1 MCGVTFYFAPTLL
14 TTENASLKHTY
25 YIPLTIDVFHILMQ
39 IKEN

>member
-25 YIPLTIDVFHILMQ
+25 YILTIDVFHILMQ